1 VPQCPIACDANVGQ
15 VQESGSLTKVHGHET
30 KNVTKVVGATSSECF
45 LVVSIDALQS
55 AVNAV
60 VFLSFCLFVTVVICV
75 KTTKRQTSSA
85 PDTPSF

>member
-60 VFLSFCLFVTVVICV
+60 VRISVLLSVCHSRHLCQND
-75 KTTKRQTSSA
+75 QTANFFS
-85 PDTPSF
+85 T